1 VLTMFEMRTSKLRA
15 LWFLFGAVTLCAGG
29 IDAQEYRIG
38 KGDVIELVVWNEP
51 SLNCKVE
58 VRANGAVEFP
68 LIGLV
73 EAEGLTVTELE
84 KRVKEAL
91 ENGYLKSAQ
100 VKVSVAE
107 YRSKQ
112 VYVLGAVSMPGT
124 YTLRKRM
131 TLLELLAQT
140 GGLFGEGGDNIIIVR
155 VGAEE
160 SEPKPTVHDEEPK
173 AEVQGEQSQM
183 STPEEGSKE
192 SEGEGTGTKQ
202 QESKQAQGPT
212 VITISKWDL
221 LSGKLSANVVLKDRD
236 IVLFPPRQQ
245 VARRKVFVLGDI
257 KTPGPFPLEDDMS
270 LARLI
275 AAVGGPASS
284 PKSEVTITRTSLDGS
299 ESKTFNVRNVIL
311 GKEGADFRL
320 KDGDILLFS
329 SPRELYY
336 VVGEVNEPGAFH
348 YREGLTVE
356 EAIIF
361 AGWKTARGN
370 LNKIKVRRKVEGEWK
385 EVPVQ
390 LSDLVL
396 PGDVIRVPERWF

>member
-1 VLTMFEMRTSKLRA
+1 MVFEMRTRRVRA
-15 LWFLFGAVTLCAGG
+15 LWFLFGAVALCAGG

-84 KRVKEAL
+84 RRVEEAL

-124 YTLRKRM
+124 YMLRKRM

-160 SEPKPTVHDEEPK
+160 SEPKPTAHDEGPK
-173 AEVQGEQSQM
+173 AGVQEEQPQM
-183 STPEEGSKE
+183 GTPEEGPKAG
-192 SEGEGTGTKQ
+192 EGEGTAAEG
-202 QESKQAQGPT
+202 QEPEQAQGPT

-221 LSGKLSANVVLKDRD
+221 LSGKLSANVVLEDRD

-284 PKSEVTITRTSLDGS
+284 PKSEVTITRTSLDGA

-329 SPRELYY
+329 RPTELYY
-336 VVGEVNEPGAFH
+336 VVGEVNEAGAFH

-370 LNKIKVRRKVEGEWK
+370 LNKIKVRRKVEGKWQEI
-385 EVPVQ
+385 PVQ